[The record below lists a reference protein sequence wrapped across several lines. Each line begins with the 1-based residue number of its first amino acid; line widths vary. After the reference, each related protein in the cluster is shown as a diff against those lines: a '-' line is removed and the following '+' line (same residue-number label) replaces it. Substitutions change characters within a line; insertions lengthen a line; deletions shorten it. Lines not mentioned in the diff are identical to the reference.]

1 MFSKNFKISNLNFSE
16 NSKVIII
23 AEIGINHEGN
33 FSKCIEMINE
43 SHRVGPN
50 FVKLQVVDPYFNY
63 EKKQSHSRFSKN
75 LFYQMK
81 IYSKFTIIVKKK
93 INIFFNF

>member
-43 SHRVGPN
+43 AIELSSI
-50 FVKLQVVDPYFNY
+50 L
-63 EKKQSHSRFSKN
+63 
-75 LFYQMK
+75 
-81 IYSKFTIIVKKK
+81 
-93 INIFFNF
+93 

>member
-1 MFSKNFKISNLNFSE
+1 MFSKDFKISNLNFSE

-43 SHRVGPN
+43 AHRVGAN

-63 EKKQSHSRFSKN
+63 EKKNKVIQDF
-75 LFYQMK
+75 QK
-81 IYSKFTIIVKKK
+81 ICSIR
-93 INIFFNF
+93 